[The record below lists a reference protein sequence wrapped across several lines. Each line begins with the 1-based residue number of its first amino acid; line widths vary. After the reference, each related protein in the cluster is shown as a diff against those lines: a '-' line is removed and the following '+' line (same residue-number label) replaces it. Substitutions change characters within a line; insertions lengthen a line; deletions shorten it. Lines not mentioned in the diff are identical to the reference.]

1 MNIAGVIFSVLLIL
15 LVLVDGFEAMI
26 LPRRVGR
33 KFRLTMLLYY
43 TLWPAWRA
51 LARKIH
57 QHKRRHTF
65 LSIFGPFSLLLLFAL
80 WAVVLILGFG
90 LLNMTLG
97 TKLQTPNGTAADVFT
112 YLYLSGVTFFTL
124 GFGDIVPLNHLGRV
138 VVVAESGIGF
148 GFLAVV
154 IGYMPVLYQAFS
166 KREVSISLLDA
177 RAGSPPTAAE
187 ILIRFAR
194 AGAMDRL
201 DDFLVEWERWSA
213 ELLESTISFPVLAY
227 YRSQHDNQSWLGA
240 LTAVLDTCAVAMS
253 AENGSTNYQAR
264 VTFAMARHAI
274 VDICLILAA
283 PPVTGDDDRLADGT
297 CTRLMEAL
305 AKAGVNIHPE
315 TGMAKLKKLRALYE
329 PFLNGLA
336 KRLVVT
342 LPPIAHA
349 ETMTDNWQSSAW
361 TKKVTGLDKLAREND
376 HFD

>member
-1 MNIAGVIFSVLLIL
+1 MIAAGVLSVFLIL

-33 KFRLTMLLYY
+33 KFRLTMLLYR

-51 LARKIH
+51 ITGRIG
-57 QHKRRHTF
+57 QPKRRHTF
-65 LSIFGPFSLLLLFAL
+65 LSIFGPLSLLLLFAM
-80 WAVVLILGFG
+80 WAIVLILGFG
-90 LLNMTLG
+90 LLNWSLG
-97 TKLQTPNGTAADVFT
+97 TKLQAPAGTVVDLFT

-124 GFGDIVPLNHLGRV
+124 GFGDVTPLNHLGRV
-138 VVVAESGIGF
+138 VIVAESGIGF

-187 ILIRFAR
+187 ILMRFAR
-194 AGAMDRL
+194 SGAMNRL
-201 DDFLVEWERWSA
+201 DEFLNEWERWSA
-213 ELLESTISFPVLAY
+213 ELLEATISFPVLAY

-240 LTAVLDTCAVAMS
+240 LTAVLDTCAVVMS
-253 AENGSTNYQAR
+253 SEGGTNTYQAR

-274 VDICLILAA
+274 VDICLILGA
-283 PPVTGDDDRLADGT
+283 PPISGDDDRLNDGI

-305 AKAGVNIHPE
+305 AKAGVDIKPD
-315 TGMAKLKKLRALYE
+315 TGMERLKKLRGLYE

-342 LPPIAHA
+342 LPPIAHST
-349 ETMTDNWQSSAW
+349 TMTDNWQSSAW
-361 TKKVTGLDKLAREND
+361 TKKAAGLTQLARESD

>member
-1 MNIAGVIFSVLLIL
+1 MNPAGIVCSAMLIL
-15 LVLVDGFEAMI
+15 LVLIDGFEAMI

-33 KFRLTMLLYY
+33 KFRFTLLLYR
-43 TLWPAWRA
+43 TLWPLWRTIA
-51 LARKIH
+51 SRIH
-57 QHKRRHTF
+57 KPKRRHTF

-80 WAVVLILGFG
+80 WAVMLILGFG
-90 LLNMTLG
+90 LLNMFVG
-97 TKLQTPNGTAADVFT
+97 TKLQTPNGVTADLFT

-138 VVVAESGIGF
+138 VVVTESGIGF

-154 IGYMPVLYQAFS
+154 VGYMPVLYQAFS

-177 RAGSPPTAAE
+177 RAGSPPSAAE
-187 ILIRFAR
+187 VLMRFAR
-194 AGAMDRL
+194 AGAMHRL

-240 LTAVLDTCAVAMS
+240 LTAVLDTCAVAIS
-253 AENGSTNYQAR
+253 AEDGSTNYQAR

-283 PPVTGDDDRLADGT
+283 PPVVADDDRLSDGT
-297 CTRLMEAL
+297 CTRLMESL
-305 AKAGVNIHPE
+305 AKAGVKIHPE
-315 TGMAKLKKLRALYE
+315 TGMATLKKLRALYE
-329 PFLNGLA
+329 PFLNSLA
-336 KRLVVT
+336 KRLLVT

-349 ETMTDNWQSSAW
+349 GAMTDNWQSSAW
-361 TKKVTGLDKLAREND
+361 TKKATGFDKLTGEND

>member
-1 MNIAGVIFSVLLIL
+1 MNVPGVILSILLIL

-33 KFRLTMLLYY
+33 KFRFTMLLYR
-43 TLWPAWRA
+43 TLWPAWRSI
-51 LARKIH
+51 ARTI
-57 QHKRRHTF
+57 KRPKQRHTF

-80 WAVVLILGFG
+80 WALMLILGFG
-90 LLNMTLG
+90 TLNYSLG
-97 TKLQTPNGTAADVFT
+97 TRLQTPADLLT

-124 GFGDIVPLNHLGRV
+124 GFGDIVPVNALGRAV
-138 VVVAESGIGF
+138 VVSESGIGF

-187 ILIRFAR
+187 ILLRFAR
-194 AGAMDRL
+194 ANAMPRL

-227 YRSQHDNQSWLGA
+227 YRSQHDNQSWLA
-240 LTAVLDTCAVAMS
+240 AVTAVLDTCAVAMS
-253 AENGSTNYQAR
+253 AEDGVNNYQAR
-264 VTFAMARHAI
+264 VTFAAARHAI
-274 VDICLILAA
+274 VDICLILGA
-283 PPVTGDDDRLADGT
+283 PPALDKNDRLGDGA

-329 PFLNGLA
+329 PFLESLA
-336 KRLVVT
+336 RRLVVT
-342 LPPIAHA
+342 LPPIAHS

-361 TKKVTGLDKLAREND
+361 TQKASGLDKLAREND

>member
-1 MNIAGVIFSVLLIL
+1 MNIPGVIVSILLIL

-33 KFRLTMLLYY
+33 KFRFTMLLYR

-51 LARKIH
+51 LARFI
-57 QHKRRHTF
+57 KRPKQCHTF

-80 WAVVLILGFG
+80 WALMLILGFG
-90 LLNMTLG
+90 TLNYTLG
-97 TKLQTPNGTAADVFT
+97 TKLQTPTGTSAGILT
-112 YLYLSGVTFFTL
+112 YLYMSGVTFFTL
-124 GFGDIVPLNHLGRV
+124 GFGDIVPLNNLGRV
-138 VVVAESGIGF
+138 VVVCESGIGF
-148 GFLAVV
+148 AFLAVV

-187 ILIRFAR
+187 ILMRFAR
-194 AGAMDRL
+194 ANAMHRL
-201 DDFLVEWERWSA
+201 DDFLLEWERWSA

-227 YRSQHDNQSWLGA
+227 YRSQHDNQSWLA
-240 LTAVLDTCAVAMS
+240 AITAVLDTCAVALS
-253 AENGSTNYQAR
+253 AEDGKTNYQAP
-264 VTFAMARHAI
+264 VTFAAARHAI
-274 VDICLILAA
+274 VDICLILGA
-283 PPVTGDDDRLADGT
+283 PPVLAQNDRLGDGA

-305 AKAGVNIHPE
+305 SKAGVKIHPD

-329 PFLNGLA
+329 PFLESLS

-349 ETMTDNWQSSAW
+349 ETMSDNWQSSAW
-361 TKKVTGLDKLAREND
+361 TKKASGLDKLARESD

>member
-1 MNIAGVIFSVLLIL
+1 MNPAGIVLSAMLIL
-15 LVLVDGFEAMI
+15 LVLIDGFEAMI

-33 KFRLTMLLYY
+33 KFRFTLLLYR
-43 TLWPAWRA
+43 TLWPLWRTIA
-51 LARKIH
+51 SRIH
-57 QHKRRHTF
+57 KPKRRHTF
-65 LSIFGPFSLLLLFAL
+65 LSIFGPFSLLVLFAL
-80 WAVVLILGFG
+80 WAVMLILGFG
-90 LLNMTLG
+90 LLNMAVG
-97 TKLQTPNGTAADVFT
+97 TRLQTSNGVAAELFT

-124 GFGDIVPLNHLGRV
+124 GFGDIVPLNHLGRIV
-138 VVVAESGIGF
+138 VVTESGIGF

-154 IGYMPVLYQAFS
+154 VGYMPVLYQAFS

-187 ILIRFAR
+187 ILMRFAR
-194 AGAMDRL
+194 AGAMHRL

-264 VTFAMARHAI
+264 VTFAMARHAT

-283 PPVTGDDDRLADGT
+283 PPVLAADDRLSDGT
-297 CTRLMEAL
+297 CTRLMESL
-305 AKAGVNIHPE
+305 VKAGVTIHPE

-329 PFLNGLA
+329 PFLNSLA
-336 KRLVVT
+336 KRLLVT

-349 ETMTDNWQSSAW
+349 DVMTDNWQSTAW
-361 TKKVTGLDKLAREND
+361 TKKATGFDKLTGEND

>member
-1 MNIAGVIFSVLLIL
+1 MIAMAILSVLSIL

-33 KFRLTMLLYY
+33 KFRLTMLLYR
-43 TLWPAWRA
+43 TLWPSWRA
-51 LARKIH
+51 IARPIKNNK
-57 QHKRRHTF
+57 QRHTF

-80 WAVVLILGFG
+80 WAVSLILGFG
-90 LLNMTLG
+90 VLNWSLG
-97 TKLQTPNGTAADVFT
+97 TQLQAPGRETVHLFS

-124 GFGDIVPLNHLGRV
+124 GFGDFTPLNPLGRV
-138 VVVAESGIGF
+138 VIVAESGIGF

-166 KREVSISLLDA
+166 RREVSISLLDA

-187 ILIRFAR
+187 ILMRFAKG
-194 AGAMDRL
+194 GAMDRL
-201 DDFLVEWERWSA
+201 DPFLVEWERWSA

-240 LTAVLDTCAVAMS
+240 LTAILDTCAVALS
-253 AENGSTNYQAR
+253 SESVSTYQAR
-264 VTFAMARHAI
+264 VTFAMARHSV

-283 PPVTGDDDRLADGT
+283 PPAPTDNDRLGDGT
-297 CTRLMEAL
+297 CKRLMEAL
-305 AKAGVNIHPE
+305 AKSGVTIDPE
-315 TGMAKLKKLRALYE
+315 AGMAKLNKLRELYE

-342 LPPIAHA
+342 LPPIAHPGSIS
-349 ETMTDNWQSSAW
+349 DNWQSSAW
-361 TKKVTGLDKLAREND
+361 TRRAIGLDRLAQPESD

>member
-33 KFRLTMLLYY
+33 TFRFTMLLYR
-43 TLWPAWRA
+43 TMWPAWRA
-51 LARKIH
+51 IARSIKAP
-57 QHKRRHTF
+57 KRRHTF
-65 LSIFGPFSLLLLFAL
+65 LSIFGPYSLLVLFAL
-80 WAVVLILGFG
+80 WAVMLIIGFG
-90 LLNMTLG
+90 CLNLALG
-97 TKLQTPNGTAADVFT
+97 TKLQTPNGMAPDLFT

-138 VVVAESGIGF
+138 VVVVESGIGF
-148 GFLAVV
+148 GFIAVV

-187 ILIRFAR
+187 ILLRFAR
-194 AGAMDRL
+194 AKAMHRL
-201 DDFLVEWERWSA
+201 DDFLIEWERWSA

-240 LTAVLDTCAVAMS
+240 ITAVLDTCAITMS
-253 AENGSTNYQAR
+253 AEDGSSNYQAR
-264 VTFAMARHAI
+264 VTFAAARHAI
-274 VDICLILAA
+274 VDICLILGA
-283 PPVTGDDDRLADGT
+283 PPVVSEEDRLADLS
-297 CTRLMEAL
+297 CTRLMDSL
-305 AKAGVNIHPE
+305 AQAGVDIHPE

-329 PFLNGLA
+329 PFLNSLA
-336 KRLVVT
+336 KRLLVT
-342 LPPIAHA
+342 IPPIAHP
-349 ETMTDNWQSSAW
+349 EKITDNWQSSAW
-361 TKKVTGLDKLAREND
+361 TQKTSSLDKLAQENR